1 MHTCFY
7 TWEGCVGPAE
17 PVPDLLTRCELRLT
31 LWSVYVTPSGSHN
44 IRDLHCVCIT
54 NWAVFVIHTSQIEN
68 KLSLL
73 KNATRH
79 ERNDRLYTSLYHSNC
94 PFAQTNTFV
103 ACGCQVFTDRTV
115 KTVFSFSLR
124 SQLTHVSDHDGL
136 LEHADRSQLMPDLG
150 GYLEYEHEDWVRF
163 RMVSQLSIFLSACPP
178 LCLSL
183 SFTLSV
189 CLSVCLIC

>member
-1 MHTCFY
+1 MYVSPTELF
-7 TWEGCVGPAE
+7 
-17 PVPDLLTRCELRLT
+17 LLF
-31 LWSVYVTPSGSHN
+31 TPLKLK
-44 IRDLHCVCIT
+44 I
-54 NWAVFVIHTSQIEN
+54 NWHYSRMPLVM
-68 KLSLL
+68 KGMM
-73 KNATRH
+73 
-79 ERNDRLYTSLYHSNC
+79 YTSFYHSNC

-189 CLSVCLIC
+189 CLFVCLIC